1 MSAIMYDVKAKA
13 CKDKLNIYVKPL
25 YINEF
30 LLKKFNIPVE
40 EVKNGTPIAEMLGK
54 LDEFITKNVP
64 KGSTFSLVVMHLPIM
79 RNIRQECKRKSIKMK
94 PYFDKYVD
102 LKNMFLYL
110 YNSRRQLLN
119 LQCIKQLLLKYSVES
134 CIDSSLR
141 MCKLLNLKYQE
152 RLING
157 LDKANNLVS
166 VIQKLMEKGIEFS
179 TSLIIPVDLNT
190 LVPMEDKLDASTREL
205 EEEKKEANEF
215 ELI

>member
-1 MSAIMYDVKAKA
+1 M
-13 CKDKLNIYVKPL
+13 KPL
-25 YINEF
+25 YINEY
-30 LLKKFNIPVE
+30 LLKKYNVPLE
-40 EVKNGTPIAEMLGK
+40 DVKNGIPIQEMLEK
-54 LDEFITKNVP
+54 LDQFISKNVP
-64 KGSTFSLVVMHLPIM
+64 KGATYSLVVSHLPIM

-157 LDKANNLVS
+157 LDKANNLVA
-166 VIQKLMEKGIEFS
+166 VLKKLIEKGIEFT

-190 LVPMEDKLDASTREL
+190 LVSTDEKLDASIREL
-205 EEEKKEANEF
+205 EEERKEANEF